1 MRELVTMG
9 LAIARNE
16 GNRLEIQ
23 AVSRGDSHP
32 NTGDNPPK
40 GGDNAPKFGDS
51 SLGSGDNWTA
61 ETNEHELAPVK
72 HSRNE
77 TVTSKNSSVT
87 TNQSSVTKN
96 GAVVTTLS
104 PGWQSRKDLPKEDSA
119 LTKTEFVTTAQ
130 PQQPKARPPNFV
142 GATIR
147 VGDVCRYRGPDGAM
161 KVTCWGKD
169 LQVLAV
175 ENGIATV
182 KAEQWVHT
190 YQIEA
195 RYIRKVR

>member
-1 MRELVTMG
+1 M
-9 LAIARNE
+9 
-16 GNRLEIQ
+16 EIQ
-23 AVSRGDSHP
+23 VINRGDSHL

-40 GGDNAPKFGDS
+40 SGDNAPTFGDS
-51 SLGSGDNWTA
+51 FPDSGDNWST
-61 ETNEHELAPVK
+61 ETNERNFTLAR
-72 HSRNE
+72 HSQNG

-104 PGWQSRKDLPKEDSA
+104 PGWQSQKVLPQGGSVLNNA
-119 LTKTEFVTTAQ
+119 EFVTTAQ
-130 PQQPKARPPNFV
+130 PQPPKARSPNFV
-142 GATIR
+142 GAKIQ

-169 LQVLAV
+169 LQVLAI
-175 ENGIATV
+175 ENGITTV

-195 RYIRKVR
+195 HYLRKVR